1 MKTTDT
7 RQNQKIHKNFD
18 AAIEVTSNIAIVV
31 VTFLVFYILFR
42 LSIQLQGLIS
52 SFARHHCA
60 FHSCH
65 D

>member
-7 RQNQKIHKNFD
+7 RQNQKNYKNFD

-42 LSIQLQGLIS
+42 LSIQLQ
-52 SFARHHCA
+52 
-60 FHSCH
+60 
-65 D
+65 